1 MTSVEGLTEL
11 LRDLKKCDTAPKLAV
26 IMAPAQPKV
35 ARLVEDESRSRASSR
50 QMRRAERSNTYKA
63 NKSSVTVQIGGGGGD
78 KVWAVGAQFGSV
90 AFWQFPGAQRDGYTV
105 VPAAKDNREQIADIW
120 AEQIASHFP

>member
-26 IMAPAQPKV
+26 VMAPAQPKV
-35 ARLVEDESRSRASSR
+35 ARLIEDETRARASSR
-50 QMRRAERSNTYKA
+50 QMSRAERSNVYKA

-78 KVWAVGAQFGSV
+78 KAWAVGAQFGSV
-90 AFWQFPGAQRDGYTV
+90 AYLQFPRAQRDGFTV